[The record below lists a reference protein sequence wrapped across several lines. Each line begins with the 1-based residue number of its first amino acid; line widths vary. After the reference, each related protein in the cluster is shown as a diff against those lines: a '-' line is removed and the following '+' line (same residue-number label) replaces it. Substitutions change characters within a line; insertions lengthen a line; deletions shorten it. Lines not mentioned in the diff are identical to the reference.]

1 MIAAPAMDRTE
12 AAQAFALVAVGDL
25 EIGVPSACVTQAL
38 PWPAELTRLPRL
50 QGALEGVFVHRG
62 QVVPLVNLRQWMALP
77 PEPSAAQQVLIL
89 GVAGRVLGV
98 AVDAVCGLV
107 QVAGSSVHRVHQDEA
122 PEELFHSVATVEG
135 RSSAIS
141 LLDPDRLMQ
150 QVQVWAGATTGPS
163 STSSISGNGSTRISA
178 NTNTNEGAQIAPAV
192 AANDAGRV
200 GPTGMPAAHAV
211 VRTGSITLA
220 CPAADVAEVLAM
232 PLLQRVY
239 GSDASLSGIARWRD
253 RDVPVANILLLL
265 GLGGP
270 EGELSPW
277 LLVLGHEDRYI
288 GIPVDEIRSVQTF
301 AANEVQTTD
310 GAGLARPDLYD
321 GLVQSGPNEPLA
333 LLNSRA
339 IIDRCPLNDISRA
352 PGLQGGSAGRNS
364 RPAPATGGTAQ
375 AHMVFKAGHTFAI
388 AIDGLKEIMPFPQSC
403 VPHADA
409 NPALR
414 GSFTWRGQSIALWD
428 LQALMGLGCMT
439 PDDHTRVIVLQ
450 LDEAVV
456 GLAIEALAA
465 LLPAHQGVHSRFKL
479 ANTTDIHMISVGQG
493 EAQRSYR
500 VLSLAMLHASIHGM
514 V

>member
-1 MIAAPAMDRTE
+1 MDRTE

-25 EIGVPSACVTQAL
+25 QIGVPSASVTQAL
-38 PWPAELTRLPRL
+38 PWPADLTRLPRL
-50 QGALEGVFVHRG
+50 QGALEGVFMHRG

-77 PEPSAAQQVLIL
+77 PEPSVARQVLIL

-107 QVAGSSVHRVHQDEA
+107 QVAGSSVHRVHQDDA

-150 QVQVWAGATTGPS
+150 QVQVWAGATTGPG
-163 STSSISGNGSTRISA
+163 GNGSTSTSASA
-178 NTNTNEGAQIAPAV
+178 NTEEGAQTAQAV
-192 AANDAGRV
+192 ATSGAGPAGSKV
-200 GPTGMPAAHAV
+200 MPAAYAV

-265 GLGGP
+265 GLGAP

-277 LLVLGHEDRYI
+277 LLVLGHEDRHI

-301 AANEVQTTD
+301 SANEVQPAD
-310 GAGLARPDLYD
+310 GAGLACPELYD
-321 GLVQSGPNEPLA
+321 GLVQSGRNEPLA

-339 IIDRCPLNDISRA
+339 IIDRCPLHDISRA
-352 PGLQGGSAGRNS
+352 PGLKVGFAGHKS
-364 RPAPATGGTAQ
+364 GPAPASGGV
-375 AHMVFKAGHTFAI
+375 AHAHVVFKAGHTFAI

-414 GSFTWRGQSIALWD
+414 GAFTWRGQSIALWD

-439 PDDHTRVIVLQ
+439 PDDRTRVIVLQ
-450 LDEAVV
+450 LGQAVV

-493 EAQRSYR
+493 AAQRSYR
-500 VLSLAMLHASIHGM
+500 VLSLALLQASIDGT
-514 V
+514 VEKAVA